1 MSNAGMSI
9 SSPKWKM
16 RQVDNHP
23 KTEETNLPRKKKGK
37 ESKSKHTLSKSK
49 IRFFIKC
56 QSCSKPRGILSKN
69 MIKKADKK
77 RIHDLIHDY
86 IAERNFVCGFN
97 FESFSEEKYKPLAK
111 YELFTGSLS
120 CREKISPYFF
130 ELNPKSELVCGWC
143 MGPLSADVKDIYKEK
158 CKISNAVVPNCGKN
172 SYLKMNPAGS
182 AGFFVGRT
190 KVAIKK
196 NDSKS
201 QNHYSQKQSGI
212 NEKKKQ
218 NRKRKAN
225 TPSVQKNKRKK
236 RVN

>member
-1 MSNAGMSI
+1 
-9 SSPKWKM
+9 
-16 RQVDNHP
+16 
-23 KTEETNLPRKKKGK
+23 
-37 ESKSKHTLSKSK
+37 
-49 IRFFIKC
+49 
-56 QSCSKPRGILSKN
+56 

-130 ELNPKSELVCGWC
+130 ELNPKD
-143 MGPLSADVKDIYKEK
+143 PLSADVKDIYKEK

-190 KVAIKK
+190 KAA
-196 NDSKS
+196 S
-201 QNHYSQKQSGI
+201 
-212 NEKKKQ
+212 
-218 NRKRKAN
+218 
-225 TPSVQKNKRKK
+225 KK
-236 RVN
+236 RFEKPKPLFTKTKWYQ